1 MKKLRIEELKSEFFE
16 PDDLEDMDTVK
27 EIISNVK
34 ERGDEALKEYT
45 LRFDGVDIMEME
57 VSKDEINRASRSID
71 KDLFDELKRIAVNI
85 EKFALKQRNTYQDFE
100 YEITEGVI
108 TGQRVIPIEHV
119 GLYVPGGRYPLVSS
133 LIMGVIPA
141 KVAGVREVTV
151 CTPPRTSKDIHPA
164 LLVAANITGVDHIFR
179 LGGAQAIAAMA
190 YGTQTIPHVDKIV
203 GPGNNYVNIA
213 KKSVYGRVGIDF
225 IAGPT
230 ETMIIA
236 DETSESSFLAAD
248 LIAQA
253 EHDPRAGAYLVTYS
267 EKLAD
272 EVIQTIYSQLDSL
285 PTAPIARRS
294 LEKNGLII
302 IVDTLDEAF
311 SVANRKAPEHLQ
323 LCVQD
328 SQAYISCLKNYG
340 SLFVGSYTAE
350 TLGDYS
356 CGLNHILPT
365 NGAARYTG
373 GLSVGDFLKVQT
385 VLEVNRKGLKNI
397 GPTAEILAKAE
408 GLEGH
413 TRAIQ
418 IRRNSIS

>member
-1 MKKLRIEELKSEFFE
+1 MKKLRIEELKSDFFE
-16 PDDLEDMDTVK
+16 PDDLKDMDTIK
-27 EIISNVK
+27 EIISDVK
-34 ERGDEALKEYT
+34 ERGDVALREYT
-45 LRFDGVDIMEME
+45 LRFDGVELMEME
-57 VSKDEINRASRSID
+57 VSREDVERATRFMN
-71 KDLFDELKRIAVNI
+71 KDLLDELKRMAVHV
-85 EKFALKQRNTYQDFE
+85 EKFAVEQRSSCLDFD
-100 YEITEGVI
+100 YEIANGVKNS
-108 TGQRVIPIEHV
+108 QRVIPIDCV
-119 GLYVPGGRYPLVSS
+119 GLYVPGGHYPLVST

-141 KVAGVREVTV
+141 KVAGVGEVNV
-151 CTPPRTSKDIHPA
+151 CTPPRMSRDIHPA
-164 LLVAANITGVDHIFR
+164 LLVAADITGVDRIFM

-190 YGTQTIPHVDKIV
+190 YGTQTIPRVDKIV
-203 GPGNNYVNIA
+203 GPGNIYVNIA

-253 EHDPRAGAYLVTYS
+253 EHDSRAKAYLVTFS
-267 EKLAD
+267 EELAD
-272 EVIQTIYSQLDSL
+272 EVLQAINSQLESL
-285 PTAPIARRS
+285 STAPIARKS
-294 LEKNGLII
+294 LENNGLII

-311 SVANRKAPEHLQ
+311 SLANRKAPEHLQ

-328 SQAYISCLKNYG
+328 AQAYISRLKNYG
-340 SLFVGSYTAE
+340 SLFVGSYAAE

-356 CGLNHILPT
+356 CGVNHILPT

-373 GLSVGDFLKVQT
+373 GLSVRDFLKVQT
-385 VLEVNRKGLKNI
+385 VVEVNRKGLLNI

-413 TRAIQ
+413 ARAIQ
-418 IRRNSIS
+418 MRLASIS

>member
-1 MKKLRIEELKSEFFE
+1 MKKLKLEELNSDFFE
-16 PDDLEDMDTVK
+16 SIDLEEVDTVK
-27 EIISNVK
+27 EIISDVK
-34 ERGDEALKEYT
+34 ERGDAALKEYT
-45 LRFDGVDIMEME
+45 LCFDGVDIMEME
-57 VSKDEINRASRSID
+57 VSRDEIKRATRCIER
-71 KDLFDELKRIAVNI
+71 DLFDELKRTAINI
-85 EKFALKQRNTYQDFE
+85 EKFALKQRNSYQDFE
-100 YEITEGVI
+100 YEITKGVM
-108 TGQRVIPIEHV
+108 TAQKVIPIDRV
-119 GLYVPGGRYPLVSS
+119 GLYVPGGRYPLASS

-164 LLVAANITGVDHIFR
+164 LLVAADITGVDRIFK

-203 GPGNNYVNIA
+203 GPGNIYVNIA

-236 DETSESSFLAAD
+236 DETSESSFLASD

-253 EHDPRAGAYLVTYS
+253 EHDPKAGAYLVTIS
-267 EKLAD
+267 AKLAD
-272 EVIQTIYSQLDSL
+272 EVLQAIDSQLESL
-285 PTAPIARRS
+285 PTAPVARRS

-302 IVDTLDEAF
+302 IVGTLDEAF
-311 SVANRKAPEHLQ
+311 YVANRKAPEHLQ
-323 LCVQD
+323 LCVQNA
-328 SQAYISCLKNYG
+328 QAYISRFKNYG
-340 SLFVGSYTAE
+340 SLFVGSYSAE

-356 CGLNHILPT
+356 CGVNHILPT

-373 GLSVGDFLKVQT
+373 GLSVKDFLKVQT
-385 VLEVNRKGLKNI
+385 VVEVNRKGLLNV

-413 TRAIQ
+413 ARAVQ
-418 IRRNSIS
+418 MRRASIS